1 MKKVELLSLSA
12 VTAALIM
19 TGCSS
24 DDNNKGGA
32 IPPSEISG
40 VVEMN
45 ATSAKNAI
53 YALTNGGASM
63 TARRAA
69 RQALAAKLAPAL
81 ASGSDNASYT
91 YDCDISGS
99 YSYTYASSY
108 TGEPWNSGNGES
120 WSNDY
125 AYSYNYNNCVDNY
138 STTIT
143 IDGVNE
149 PVTQRTYNGTYAY
162 TGHSEYNADTNMSKD
177 AYSGSDNYTDA
188 RENNETLTSRVYTY
202 NTTYSSTGESE
213 GEGWTG
219 SADATY
225 KYTWKQNGEYSRL
238 DTNST
243 GSIRDGYKYV
253 YGNQSGT
260 DEGVQDYSSG
270 TYTENGFYTRYDV
283 NASGELEF
291 DYGYNFDHFTMTYS
305 EAGNESN
312 NTVSGGYGDECLGG
326 TVTFATAPVV
336 QENQADYFDGDGLTG
351 SNVLPYAGGV
361 TMTGTSTASVAFT
374 SDDTNHTSALLS
386 VDGSDENLTRWSDLA
401 VQNCVN

>member
-1 MKKVELLSLSA
+1 MKKVELLGLSA

-24 DDNNKGGA
+24 DDDKSGA
-32 IPPSEISG
+32 TAPSEISG

-53 YALTNGGASM
+53 YALTDGGASM

-69 RQALAAKLAPAL
+69 RQALAAKLAPAQ

-99 YSYTYASSY
+99 YSYTYASNY
-108 TGEPWNSGNGES
+108 TGNYGSGES

-125 AYSYNYNNCVDNY
+125 AYSYKYNNCVDNY
-138 STTIT
+138 SSTIT
-143 IDGVNE
+143 IDGVAE
-149 PVTQRTYNGTYAY
+149 PVTQRSYNGTYSY
-162 TGHSEYNADTNMSKD
+162 TGHNEYNADTNMSKD
-177 AYSGSDNYTDA
+177 SYSSSDNYTQSY
-188 RENNETLTSRVYTY
+188 EHNETSTSRLYTY

-213 GEGWTG
+213 GEGWSG
-219 SADATY
+219 SADATF
-225 KYTWKQNGEYSRL
+225 KYTWSDNGEYSRL

-243 GSIRDGYKYV
+243 GSLRYGYKYI
-253 YGNQSGT
+253 YGNQTGSE
-260 DEGVQDYSSG
+260 EGVQDYSHG
-270 TYTENGFYTRYDV
+270 TYTENGFYANYDI
-283 NASGELEF
+283 NDSGEFEF
-291 DYGYNFDHFTMTYS
+291 DYGYNYDHFTMTYS

-336 QENQADYFDGDGLTG
+336 QENQADYFDGDDSTG
-351 SNVLPYAGGV
+351 GNVLPYAGGV

-386 VDGSDENLTRWSDLA
+386 VGGSDENLTRWSDLA